1 MWLLNDKRDKMP
13 TSSKLTKSHVDGL
26 VATSSKPTYL
36 WDSQV
41 SGFGVKALP
50 SGKKRYVLKYRSG
63 GGGRGG
69 TQRWLLLGT
78 HGSITVD
85 EARKIAQQASASIA
99 RGEDPQANKEGKRVQ
114 LRMGDLWSRF
124 ERDYLPQRKAG
135 TQRDYKRYWDQALVK
150 KFGTGAI
157 SELTRAD
164 VDKFHKSLRGT
175 PYEANRI
182 LALLSRLMSLAEAW
196 GLRGQGTNPCKF
208 VQRFKEEPRSRYLT
222 AAELTAIG
230 KTLQELIKTK
240 EVLPEQANAIRVLLY
255 TGARLNEIL
264 TAKVSWVDWERRV
277 IALPDSKTGKKL
289 VYLSDQAIL
298 ILRQQE
304 VLAAKK
310 KSEFLFPG
318 RSADKP
324 MINLRKPWVR
334 VCEKAGIEG
343 VRLHDLRHTAASLA
357 VGQGVS
363 LPVIGRL
370 LGHSQA
376 QTTLRYA
383 HVDNNPA
390 LAAANLIGS
399 ALGSRI

>member
-1 MWLLNDKRDKMP
+1 
-13 TSSKLTKSHVDGL
+13 
-26 VATSSKPTYL
+26 
-36 WDSQV
+36 
-41 SGFGVKALP
+41 
-50 SGKKRYVLKYRSG
+50 
-63 GGGRGG
+63 
-69 TQRWLLLGT
+69 
-78 HGSITVD
+78 
-85 EARKIAQQASASIA
+85 
-99 RGEDPQANKEGKRVQ
+99 
-114 LRMGDLWSRF
+114 
-124 ERDYLPQRKAG
+124 
-135 TQRDYKRYWDQALVK
+135 
-150 KFGTGAI
+150 
-157 SELTRAD
+157 
-164 VDKFHKSLRGT
+164 
-175 PYEANRI
+175 
-182 LALLSRLMSLAEAW
+182 
-196 GLRGQGTNPCKF
+196 
-208 VQRFKEEPRSRYLT
+208 
-222 AAELTAIG
+222 
-230 KTLQELIKTK
+230 
-240 EVLPEQANAIRVLLY
+240 
-255 TGARLNEIL
+255 
-264 TAKVSWVDWERRV
+264 
-277 IALPDSKTGKKL
+277 
-289 VYLSDQAIL
+289 
-298 ILRQQE
+298 